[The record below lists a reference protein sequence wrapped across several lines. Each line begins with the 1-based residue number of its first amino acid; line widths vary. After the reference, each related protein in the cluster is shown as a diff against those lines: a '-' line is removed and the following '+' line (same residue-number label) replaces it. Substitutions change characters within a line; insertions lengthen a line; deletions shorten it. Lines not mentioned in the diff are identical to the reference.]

1 MAATRFILAPIGGV
15 FVATSLLYTFRHT
28 IAVRTHDTA
37 VALNRIKLQLND
49 IDPDNWDKQGK
60 ERVTRQKLRP
70 AYVAPARPS
79 VTEEIKA
86 RWNEHLI
93 GAVDKLI
100 NANYYDLFANGMV
113 FAKNMISEKLGNSD
127 RSSSSSSN
135 ASVGTPLATQQT
147 ATGGIKTGV
156 IDTQH
161 VSLRNE
167 SSAALAARDA
177 IRGAGSSVGSRL
189 ARAVGMDA
197 GKVDK
202 VVEAKTGAGLGR
214 VADGPAGRTFY
225 LGEGTSLR

>member
-1 MAATRFILAPIGGV
+1 M
-15 FVATSLLYTFRHT
+15 
-28 IAVRTHDTA
+28 
-37 VALNRIKLQLND
+37 Q
-49 IDPDNWDKQGK
+49 
-60 ERVTRQKLRP
+60 
-70 AYVAPARPS
+70 
-79 VTEEIKA
+79 
-86 RWNEHLI
+86 EHLI

-100 NANYYDLFANGMV
+100 NANYYDLFANGTV
-113 FAKNMISEKLGNSD
+113 SAKNMISEKLGNSD
-127 RSSSSSSN
+127 RSSSSSSK
-135 ASVGTPLATQQT
+135 ASVGTPLAAQQA

-167 SSAALAARDA
+167 SSAALSARDA

-214 VADGPAGRTFY
+214 VADGPAGPTFY